1 MSVLYATFLLVLFTD
16 AVSKYWIQGHLQLI
30 TTSAA
35 TYPYGGIGV
44 FKDFFGIEF
53 SLVHAINKGAAWS
66 IFSDH
71 TTLLL
76 YLRIGLI
83 GLLLYYFYKQKSF
96 FVRLPLAL
104 IIAGALGNVIDIFL
118 YGHVIDMFHFIF
130 WGYDYPVF
138 NVADSFIFIGVV
150 LYLIFSKK
158 AAHDTSC
165 ASE

>member
-1 MSVLYATFLLVLFTD
+1 MSLLYAAFLLVLFTD
-16 AVSKYWIQGHLQLI
+16 AVSKYWIQGHLPLI
-30 TTSAA
+30 SSSAA

-44 FKDFFGIEF
+44 FKDFSGIEF

-71 TTLLL
+71 TNLLL
-76 YLRIGLI
+76 VLRVGLI
-83 GLLLYYFYKQKSF
+83 GLLLYYFYQQKSF
-96 FVRLPLAL
+96 FVRFPLAL

-118 YGHVIDMFHFIF
+118 YGHVIDMFHFIL

-150 LYLIFSKK
+150 LYLILSKK